1 MTSRWPVAVV
11 ALYWTAGCS
20 SGAYPVNYPNNW
32 LTLDGSHIANPEA
45 YYDCL
50 RAGGGTA
57 PISGSSSSRQSMKT
71 DVSLLTAC
79 MASKGYRVRNPDED
93 AVLPYEVATAVSA
106 RSRKAWV
113 MEVSWAD
120 RLLYWM
126 GTWRADRCE
135 SWYRQAVAKPANATY
150 RFRPCSTGTVNEES
164 LGSTAWLAFGS
175 EIFVGGTTEELCKE
189 IVARMNMDSPPP
201 CRKSWIRID

>member
-1 MTSRWPVAVV
+1 
-11 ALYWTAGCS
+11 
-20 SGAYPVNYPNNW
+20 
-32 LTLDGSHIANPEA
+32 
-45 YYDCL
+45 
-50 RAGGGTA
+50 
-57 PISGSSSSRQSMKT
+57 
-71 DVSLLTAC
+71 
-79 MASKGYRVRNPDED
+79 MASKGYRLRNPDES

-106 RSRKAWV
+106 HSRKAWV

-164 LGSTAWLAFGS
+164 LGSAAWLAFGS
-175 EIFVGGTTEELCKE
+175 GIFVGGTTEELCKE